1 MIVGAS
7 LDETVPVPCHVAADP
22 LDVSFD
28 WNFSNSGERFEV
40 TSGQFNLLQD
50 FHSSSSVASD
60 SGLGGGM
67 APLYDAMDENSE
79 TIYELLYTPK
89 SERDYG
95 TLACWGKNSI
105 GKQLEPCLFQ
115 VVPAAKPSPL
125 RNCTLRPYSTLLA
138 THE

>member
-50 FHSSSSVASD
+50 FHSSSSLASD
-60 SGLGGGM
+60 SGMGGGM
-67 APLYDAMDENSE
+67 SPSYDAMDESSGKFGGEGTNCHLFKKCGPPNNE
-79 TIYELLYTPK
+79 T
-89 SERDYG
+89 
-95 TLACWGKNSI
+95 
-105 GKQLEPCLFQ
+105 
-115 VVPAAKPSPL
+115 
-125 RNCTLRPYSTLLA
+125 TLLND
-138 THE
+138 

>member
-60 SGLGGGM
+60 SGMGGGM
-67 APLYDAMDENSE
+67 APLYDAMDENSG
-79 TIYELLYTPK
+79 K
-89 SERDYG
+89 SGWREEGICHCSQSMDRP
-95 TLACWGKNSI
+95 TM
-105 GKQLEPCLFQ
+105 KQHF
-115 VVPAAKPSPL
+115 
-125 RNCTLRPYSTLLA
+125 
-138 THE
+138 

>member
-40 TSGQFNLLQD
+40 ASGQFNLLQE
-50 FHSSSSVASD
+50 FHSTEGITQSR
-60 SGLGGGM
+60 
-67 APLYDAMDENSE
+67 YDADEDNSE

-89 SERDYG
+89 SEREYG
-95 TLACWGKNSI
+95 TLACWAKNSI
-105 GKQLEPCLFQ
+105 GKQKEPCLF
-115 VVPAAKPSPL
+115 
-125 RNCTLRPYSTLLA
+125 
-138 THE
+138 